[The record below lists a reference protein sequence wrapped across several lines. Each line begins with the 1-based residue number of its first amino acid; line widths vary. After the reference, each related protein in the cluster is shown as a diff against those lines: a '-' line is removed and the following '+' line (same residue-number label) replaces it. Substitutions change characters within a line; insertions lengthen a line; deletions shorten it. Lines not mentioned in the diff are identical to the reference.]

1 MEVKGPVPG
10 LTLGVRFLM
19 RGPKRVH
26 TVRTPPNRLG
36 IGRGTSKIVRTF
48 NRSMIALLE
57 KKLGHKEN
65 RSRKFLRPK
74 IFDFFKKFRSQKFSF
89 SYNFQ

>member
-1 MEVKGPVPG
+1 MKVKGPVPG
-10 LTLGVRFLM
+10 LTLGGRFWM

-36 IGRGTSKIVRTF
+36 IDRGTSKLVRTF

-57 KKLGHKEN
+57 KKLGQKEN
-65 RSRKFLRPK
+65 RSRKFLRSK
-74 IFDFFKKFRSQKFSF
+74 NFENFRSQNFSF